1 MLRVARTQALRSL
14 TGATSVARIST
25 TSALASTEPKAPVP
39 LDPSLQAL
47 LNDVDISIARHK
59 ARRTDPSPRVV
70 DSGKAHRE
78 LEVFPELSLEHTDR
92 DAGSSALEL
101 DYDDAHEE
109 ADTAETRKSPAAA
122 FGSKAIGAVVLP
134 LELQNSIVRL
144 IEGTRSCCSAL
155 ALLTNIHILRLEQKP
170 AP

>member
-14 TGATSVARIST
+14 TGVTSAARIST
-25 TSALASTEPKAPVP
+25 TSALASTEPKSPVP

-59 ARRTDPSPRVV
+59 AGARRTDISPRAV
-70 DSGKAHRE
+70 DSGKTQRE
-78 LEVFPELSLEHTDR
+78 LEVFPELALEHTEGDV
-92 DAGSSALEL
+92 GSPALEL
-101 DYDDAHEE
+101 DYDDAHED

-144 IEGTRSCCSAL
+144 IEGTRFYCPAL
-155 ALLTNIHILRLEQKP
+155 VLLTNIHILRF
-170 AP
+170 